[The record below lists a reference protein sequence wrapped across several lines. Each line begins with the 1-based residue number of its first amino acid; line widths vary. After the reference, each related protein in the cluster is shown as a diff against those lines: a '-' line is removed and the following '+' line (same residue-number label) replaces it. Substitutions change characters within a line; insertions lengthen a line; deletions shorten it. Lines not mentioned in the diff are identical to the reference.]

1 MFEGM
6 ERNHPD
12 IAPLDRKLQG
22 QIKGTKTVAFYDVVS
37 RVKIST
43 LSSPQSE
50 EKQHSK
56 LETVAGLAS

>member
-1 MFEGM
+1 M
-6 ERNHPD
+6 EQNHPD
-12 IAPLDRKLQG
+12 VAPLDRKLQG
-22 QIKGTKTVAFYDVVS
+22 QYKGTKTVAFYDVVS

-56 LETVAGLAS
+56 LETIAGLTS